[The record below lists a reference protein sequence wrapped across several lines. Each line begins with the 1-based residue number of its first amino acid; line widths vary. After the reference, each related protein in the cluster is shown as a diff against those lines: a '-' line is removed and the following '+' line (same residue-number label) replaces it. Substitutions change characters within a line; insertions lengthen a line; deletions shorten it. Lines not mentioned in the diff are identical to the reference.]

1 MVRRGAEWSQREEK
15 LFSGQYDHSLDRK
28 GRIIIP
34 SRLRQ
39 VLVEAFSEKFMATR
53 GFEEC
58 IFLFPIEQW
67 RNVEEKTKTLPSMTG
82 SRARALTR
90 LLFSW
95 ATECSMDKQGRI
107 LLPQNLRQHAGIRK
121 DVVIIGVSD
130 RVEIWSKERWAKYL
144 EKEGK
149 AFEKTAEELI
159 SFGI

>member
-1 MVRRGAEWSQREEK
+1 MVRCGAKWSQGEAR
-15 LFSGQYDHSLDRK
+15 LFYGQYDHFLDRK

-90 LLFSW
+90 LLFAS

-107 LLPQNLRQHAGIRK
+107 LLPQKLRQYAGIKK
-121 DVVIIGVSD
+121 DVVIIGVSS
-130 RVEIWSKERWAKYL
+130 RIEIWSKERWAKYL

-149 AFEKTAEELI
+149 AFEKTAEELM